1 MEVGVL
7 LESWPFIQMLKWKVM
22 RSDII
27 QRQEKSYYLRIMK
40 MKMDTRQLKS
50 ILQKLLLKVNLKL
63 VLWNVH

>member
-50 ILQKLLLKVNLKL
+50 ILHKLLLKVNLKL

>member
-7 LESWPFIQMLKWKVM
+7 LENWPFIRMLKMEDK

-50 ILQKLLLKVNLKL
+50 TLRKLLLKVNLK
-63 VLWNVH
+63 

>member
-7 LESWPFIQMLKWKVM
+7 LESWPFIRMSKWKVM

-40 MKMDTRQLKS
+40 MKMDTQQLKS
-50 ILQKLLLKVNLKL
+50 I
-63 VLWNVH
+63 